1 MRLLAVMIPEQIR
14 RNAVALISLVVALGT
29 LLYTTWRNEE
39 TEDNWNTRVAAFE
52 MLTTLGELQRIVYLN
67 HYDGDLDEGN
77 PRKGWVRV
85 MVLRDLGEIMPEPLP
100 EHGKR
105 MFEVWE
111 RNWTGIGKD
120 QAAVD
125 RVETA
130 IDGTRE
136 AILRVLRSLR

>member
-1 MRLLAVMIPEQIR
+1 MIPEQVR

-39 TEDNWNTRVAAFE
+39 TEDNWNTRVAGFE

-67 HYDGDLDEGN
+67 HYDGDLDEGS

-100 EHGKR
+100 GHGQR
-105 MFEVWE
+105 MLEVWE
-111 RNWTGIGKD
+111 KNWAGIGKD

-125 RVETA
+125 RVEAA
-130 IDGTRE
+130 IDATRE
-136 AILRVLRSLR
+136 AILQVLRALR